1 MSTANG
7 IGAFAVRRVGFIDAD
22 GNAAGALPEH
32 AGDPAAL
39 RGLYEAMALT
49 RAFDAKAVTLQRTG
63 RLGTFASSLGQE
75 AVAVG
80 VAAAMR
86 AEDVLVPSFREQ
98 GAQLLRGVRPLEL
111 LLYWGGDE
119 RGSDFRDAREDF
131 PVCVPVG
138 SHAPHAAGVAM
149 AFKLRGEAR
158 VAVCV
163 FGDGAT
169 SKGDVYEAMNFAG
182 VERLPVVFVVND
194 NQWAISVPRAR
205 QSAAP
210 TLAHKAAAVG
220 FDGVQVD
227 GNDVLAVRHT
237 VGEAVERARDGGGPT
252 LVEALTYRLADHT
265 TADDASRYRDDAE
278 VSRQWHADPVARLR
292 RHLTA
297 RDEWDDAREHALER
311 RCGDAMEAAAAD
323 YLATPPQPPGSMFQ
337 HLYARLPEALRA
349 QAAHCAARAAGSAG
363 DGDAPDAGQAEADDA
378 ADAARD
384 REHAHERRAA
394 VPPARAAA
402 RELTLV
408 DAVRTALARALE
420 EDDRVLVFGEDVAR
434 DGGVFRAT
442 DGLHARF
449 GDARVFDTPLSEA
462 LFAGL
467 AVGLAAQGLRP
478 VAEFQFMGFLYPA
491 IDQLANH
498 ASRLRNRTRGRL
510 TCPLVVRAP
519 YGGGIHAPEHHSESF
534 EAMLAHVP
542 GLRVVIP
549 SSPRRAYGLLLA
561 AIRDPDPVVFL
572 EPKRLY
578 RASREAVTDD
588 GDAAPLDRCFVVRE
602 GSDLTLVAWG
612 ACVADALAAAD
623 TLAAEGV
630 QAEVL
635 DVATLKPFD
644 EETVLASVARTGRC
658 VIVHEAPLT
667 AGFGAEIAARLADR
681 GLTALLAPVKRVAGY
696 DTVMPL
702 PRLESFYL
710 PGEAQVLAAARDVLE
725 YR

>member
-1 MSTANG
+1 MSAANG
-7 IGAFAVRRVGFIDAD
+7 IGAFTVRRVGFIDAD

-227 GNDVLAVRHT
+227 GNDVLAVRHA

-252 LVEALTYRLADHT
+252 LVEAMTYRLADHT

-311 RCGDAMEAAAAD
+311 RCGDAMEAAADD
-323 YLATPPQPPGSMFQ
+323 YLATPPQPPCSMFR
-337 HLYARLPEALRA
+337 HLYARLP
-349 QAAHCAARAAGSAG
+349 AAAAARATRMHRTPGMPVTTRPPPRPAT
-363 DGDAPDAGQAEADDA
+363 P
-378 ADAARD
+378 RM
-384 REHAHERRAA
+384 
-394 VPPARAAA
+394 PPA
-402 RELTLV
+402 
-408 DAVRTALARALE
+408 
-420 EDDRVLVFGEDVAR
+420 
-434 DGGVFRAT
+434 
-442 DGLHARF
+442 
-449 GDARVFDTPLSEA
+449 
-462 LFAGL
+462 
-467 AVGLAAQGLRP
+467 
-478 VAEFQFMGFLYPA
+478 
-491 IDQLANH
+491 
-498 ASRLRNRTRGRL
+498 
-510 TCPLVVRAP
+510 
-519 YGGGIHAPEHHSESF
+519 
-534 EAMLAHVP
+534 
-542 GLRVVIP
+542 IP
-549 SSPRRAYGLLLA
+549 S
-561 AIRDPDPVVFL
+561 
-572 EPKRLY
+572 
-578 RASREAVTDD
+578 
-588 GDAAPLDRCFVVRE
+588 
-602 GSDLTLVAWG
+602 
-612 ACVADALAAAD
+612 ALAA
-623 TLAAEGV
+623 GV
-630 QAEVL
+630 RPCRGRGQ
-635 DVATLKPFD
+635 PR
-644 EETVLASVARTGRC
+644 AS
-658 VIVHEAPLT
+658 
-667 AGFGAEIAARLADR
+667 
-681 GLTALLAPVKRVAGY
+681 
-696 DTVMPL
+696 
-702 PRLESFYL
+702 
-710 PGEAQVLAAARDVLE
+710 
-725 YR
+725 